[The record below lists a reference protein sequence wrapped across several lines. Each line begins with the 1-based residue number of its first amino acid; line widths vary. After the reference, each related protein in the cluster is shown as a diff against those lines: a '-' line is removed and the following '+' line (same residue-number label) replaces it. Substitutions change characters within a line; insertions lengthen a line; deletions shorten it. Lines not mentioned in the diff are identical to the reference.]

1 MFIKEST
8 DKPGKFEVQT
18 NDKTDLGEYDITVNI
33 FLADRS

>member
-8 DKPGKFEVQT
+8 DKPGKFEIQT
-18 NDKTDLGEYDITVNI
+18 NEKTDLGEYEITVKV